1 MNDSECVGPGIR
13 AIDSGYLRSRMD
25 ALHLVVHAGRA
36 AVVESGTA
44 HSVPQVLAMLDR
56 QGVQPEQVDWL
67 MLTHVH
73 LDHAGGAGAL
83 MQVLPNAKL
92 VVHPRGVRH
101 MVDPQR
107 LWEGTVAVYGEP
119 FAQENYGQL
128 IPVEAGRIV
137 EATDGLQIDLAG
149 RKFSVMDAP
158 GHARHHVCYFDDLS
172 RCWFTGDAFGL
183 SYPETHRGAR
193 AFVFPATTPVQFEP
207 QAMHDT
213 IERLLQYDPQAMIL
227 THYSRVEEPK
237 RLAADLHRLIGCFVE
252 IAEAAANVEPAS
264 RYPLI
269 RAALETLLRREAE
282 EQDWMIKGNAA
293 VALYVTDLELNAQG
307 LQVWLEK
314 CQ

>member
-25 ALHLVVHAGRA
+25 ALHLVVHADRA

-44 HSVPQVLAMLDR
+44 HSVPQVLAMLAC
-56 QGVQPEQVDWL
+56 QGLRPEQVDWL

-83 MQVLPNAKL
+83 LQKLPNAKL

-107 LWEGTVAVYGEP
+107 LWEGTLAVYGEA
-119 FAQENYGQL
+119 FALENYGQL
-128 IPVEAGRIV
+128 VPVAADRIV
-137 EATDGLQIDLAG
+137 EAKEGLQIDLAG
-149 RKFSVMDAP
+149 RTFSVMDAP
-158 GHARHHVCYFDDLS
+158 GHARHHVCYFDHLS

-183 SYPETHRGAR
+183 SYPETHRDGR
-193 AFVFPATTPVQFEP
+193 AFIFPATTPVQFEP

-213 IERLLQYDPQAMIL
+213 IDRLLQQDPQAMIL
-227 THYSRVEEPK
+227 THYSRVEEPQ
-237 RLAADLHRLIGCFVE
+237 RLAADLHRLIDSFVE
-252 IAEAAANVEPAS
+252 IAEAAANVEPS
-264 RYPLI
+264 SQHLLI

-282 EQDWMIKGNAA
+282 EQDWMVKGNAA
-293 VALYVTDLELNAQG
+293 VALYATDLELNAQG

-314 CQ
+314 QQ